1 MNYINTRGL
10 SPSTRCASDIA
21 KKIQQRFNQ
30 NEQIINQFL
39 NIEMDSDTSHET
51 DSEKQQN

>member
-10 SPSTRCASDIA
+10 SPNIRYARDIA
-21 KKIQQRFNQ
+21 KKIQQGFNQ
-30 NEQIINQFL
+30 NEQIINRFP
-39 NIEMDSDTSHET
+39 NIEMGSGVGHET